1 MKIGQIWLSNRAL
14 IDSPLGVV
22 VGVGVVVVVV
32 VVVVVAKNKI
42 HSFNI
47 SINITSCCLSIKR
60 VESCAYTSYM
70 GFLIN
75 RCADVRSSIIKTS
88 TFRQ

>member
-1 MKIGQIWLSNRAL
+1 M
-14 IDSPLGVV
+14 DSPLGVV

-60 VESCAYTSYM
+60 VKSCAYTRVAFFPKVTWVSY
-70 GFLIN
+70 
-75 RCADVRSSIIKTS
+75 RCPVVRSSIIETS